1 MRVALNP
8 GRFTAWLSQTML
20 LTLNKAKTA
29 VFRGLIRTDQESRP
43 ACLWHYFSL
52 KIPQLEKK
60 TKNRYIKEWNSNY
73 KGITNLI
80 YFTLLLVIKGSE

>member
-1 MRVALNP
+1 MREALNP
-8 GRFTAWLSQTML
+8 GRFIARLSQTML

-29 VFRGLIRTDQESRP
+29 VCRGPIRIDQESWP

-60 TKNRYIKEWNSNY
+60 TKAKQVYQGME
-73 KGITNLI
+73 
-80 YFTLLLVIKGSE
+80 